1 MKENQF
7 LFLILLCGAIYFLY
21 LNTIRWKNKD
31 AIKQYYILKAKY
43 GPPGIYDFSPGGI
56 AIWHYDQISYTCFAR
71 IELHDESIG
80 HKSTKLHHDF
90 LYHFINYEV
99 LPHRM
104 MRVQALSGSIAYD
117 PLKKLLRARCASEE
131 ANIATLYLAAL
142 IGSGKLSIKDIQK
155 NQLYKKTIESTAQPQ
170 AVQIMYRRL
179 CKLLKNQ
186 PGNPNWTGFFPA
198 AFPKGCGGSMEG
210 FREGEN
216 TKEKKNEDLEP
227 TEEEVEAP
235 ERNPARN
242 PLEGFR
248 YGKRRRKRI
257 KPWAGGVAD
266 PEETEEA
273 DEGLVGWAQPRYPNR
288 VMVKSGK
295 ITRSPFP
302 YYNKMWL
309 DKKKGKGGKSS
320 KRPTN
325 SYERRRIAK
334 ESAQREAFD
343 GTIKNPP
350 GTSYAAHKWPVRWNS
365 TKFPRFMKG
374 TVPRADGRNPGTNPK
389 KTDKQD
395 DKEKRNWAGD
405 AGLKAKMRE
414 DPKGRQAAGDDID
427 GADIEAFV
435 ESGPFNLSSRFS
447 GAQESLAQHQ
457 NITNRFTGEGFSVGC
472 RPKICT
478 RDAKRCPDGSFVG
491 RDPYNNCKWY
501 DCSKKSEGFSE
512 GADSVSKKFSG
523 EGFSKEGM
531 RLDVHSPS
539 KVEGYQSAEILH
551 KINRMGGSGAKFRF
565 HGDTNLGF
573 HRDVMGVITEDPTW
587 KVDTSILG
595 KNKY

>member
-1 MKENQF
+1 M
-7 LFLILLCGAIYFLY
+7 LV
-21 LNTIRWKNKD
+21 
-31 AIKQYYILKAKY
+31 IKQYYILKAKY

-80 HKSTKLHHDF
+80 HKCPKLHHDF

-295 ITRSPFP
+295 ITT
-302 YYNKMWL
+302 L
-309 DKKKGKGGKSS
+309 
-320 KRPTN
+320 
-325 SYERRRIAK
+325 
-334 ESAQREAFD
+334 
-343 GTIKNPP
+343 
-350 GTSYAAHKWPVRWNS
+350 
-365 TKFPRFMKG
+365 
-374 TVPRADGRNPGTNPK
+374 
-389 KTDKQD
+389 
-395 DKEKRNWAGD
+395 
-405 AGLKAKMRE
+405 
-414 DPKGRQAAGDDID
+414 
-427 GADIEAFV
+427 
-435 ESGPFNLSSRFS
+435 
-447 GAQESLAQHQ
+447 
-457 NITNRFTGEGFSVGC
+457 FTTF
-472 RPKICT
+472 
-478 RDAKRCPDGSFVG
+478 F
-491 RDPYNNCKWY
+491 Y
-501 DCSKKSEGFSE
+501 
-512 GADSVSKKFSG
+512 
-523 EGFSKEGM
+523 
-531 RLDVHSPS
+531 HSPS
-539 KVEGYQSAEILH
+539 CAI
-551 KINRMGGSGAKFRF
+551 
-565 HGDTNLGF
+565 HGL
-573 HRDVMGVITEDPTW
+573 RW
-587 KVDTSILG
+587 
-595 KNKY
+595 